1 MGKDSITFPP
11 AVRCGSAKQDRFG
24 ASARLQAEQ
33 SAAIPGLREPG
44 IPSQLATSR
53 SGDPMT
59 SNAVDG
65 PEGFK
70 GRRG

>member
-33 SAAIPGLREPG
+33 SAAIPRLAPRSLGHSEGHGLHYF
-44 IPSQLATSR
+44 AVA
-53 SGDPMT
+53 GDPGMT
-59 SNAVDG
+59 SNAV
-65 PEGFK
+65 K
-70 GRRG
+70 GRA